1 MLIYEIITYMKCFY
15 KRTIILLLLTIL
27 YSSIFAQDLT
37 PGLKLF
43 MQNQPVKAIPVLESE
58 LRGANPSPELYNYLG
73 IAYSQ
78 TGDFE
83 KAVNAFNRGLSVIG
97 TNKKILYYNQGNAYY
112 KLQNYIKACDCYSMT
127 LTADPDFS
135 EPYLNRANAYL
146 KLNKLDESIQDYE
159 KYLELS
165 PNDPQEEEIKKLL
178 VLLRKEKD
186 IQIAENK
193 RKEEE
198 NLRLMEEEE
207 RLNKARQEQE
217 RIAAQK
223 RAEEEERRRR
233 LLEDVANSLKQSSD
247 TVNMSAGAENVLN
260 YDDESEID

>member
-1 MLIYEIITYMKCFY
+1 MLIYEIIAYMKCFY
-15 KRTIILLLLTIL
+15 KRTAVFILLHFVF
-27 YSSIFAQDLT
+27 SGIFAEEISQ
-37 PGLKLF
+37 GLKFF
-43 MQNQPVKAIPVLESE
+43 MQNEPKKAIPLMEKE
-58 LRGANPSPELYNYLG
+58 LNGANPSPDLYNYLG

-83 KAVNAFNRGLSVIG
+83 NAVNAFNRGISVIG

-112 KLQNYIKACDCYSMT
+112 KLQNYTKACDCYSMT
-127 LTADPDFS
+127 IAADPAFS

-146 KLNKLDESIQDYE
+146 KLNRLDECISDYE
-159 KYLELS
+159 KYLEIC
-165 PNDPQEEEIKKLL
+165 PNDPQEEQIRKLL
-178 VLLRKEKD
+178 ELLLKEKD
-186 IQIAENK
+186 FQAAEKK

-198 NLRLMEEEE
+198 ALRLMEEEE

-217 RIAAQK
+217 RLAAQK

-247 TVNMSAGAENVLN
+247 TVNMSAGAEDVLN